1 MSMFLSNLFLLNAI
15 NSWFSIV
22 RNILMPNHNLQNAV
36 KYLAKRDNTLSRIIK
51 INGIINL
58 TSHKKYY
65 IALLRAIIGQQ
76 LSMYA
81 ARSINER
88 FMNYFNN
95 KPEPEIILQTE
106 DPILRS
112 LGLSGAKVKYIKDL
126 SNKILTKEVIL
137 EGIGKK
143 TDEFIVSELTKVL
156 GIGIWSAQMFLIFT
170 LGRMDVLPY
179 SDLGIRKAIMKNY
192 KLKKMPDEKKVN
204 EIANKNNWHP
214 YCTVASLFLWKS
226 LDNAPK

>member
-1 MSMFLSNLFLLNAI
+1 
-15 NSWFSIV
+15 
-22 RNILMPNHNLQNAV
+22 MPKHNFKDAA

-58 TSHKKYY
+58 TPHKKYF

-81 ARSINER
+81 ANRINER

-95 KPEPEIILQTE
+95 QPEPALIIQTE

-112 LGLSGAKVKYIKDL
+112 FGLSGAKVKYVKDL
-126 SNKILTKEVIL
+126 SNKILSGEVCL
-137 EGIGKK
+137 DGIGRKS
-143 TDEFIVSELTKVL
+143 DEFIISELTKVL
-156 GIGIWSAQMFLIFT
+156 GIGIWSAHMFLIFT
-170 LGRMDVLPY
+170 LGRLDVLPY

-214 YCTVASLFLWKS
+214 YCTVACLFLWKS
-226 LDNAPK
+226 LNNDPKNKN